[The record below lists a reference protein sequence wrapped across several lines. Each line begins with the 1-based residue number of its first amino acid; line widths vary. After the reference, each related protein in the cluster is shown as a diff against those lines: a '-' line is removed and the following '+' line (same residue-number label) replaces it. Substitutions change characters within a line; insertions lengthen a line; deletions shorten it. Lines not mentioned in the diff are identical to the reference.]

1 MINVM
6 IIHELKACRR
16 DLEHYYDYQ
25 KKSNIVT
32 TAIKKRRLEA
42 IEQAIIILGGEL
54 DQPAIQEELHF

>member
-1 MINVM
+1 
-6 IIHELKACRR
+6 LKACRR

-54 DQPAIQEELHF
+54 DQPAIQEELHFNG